1 MAASARSPDML
12 DAEGDNAQR
21 AFAAQD
27 FSSKSSTTTGDN
39 DLGVS
44 IYDQTV
50 RNNSSPMSQNDEL
63 GIALNLSTGSVGPSD
78 TDSKDSR
85 SNSENHF
92 TFKLDQKD
100 FDESELE
107 REQESKDLLVAAGST
122 GAMADQASCEGDEE
136 QEPIEMN
143 EEWQKKPKHIFILS
157 EAGKPIYSL

>member
-1 MAASARSPDML
+1 MAATARSPGML
-12 DAEGDNAQR
+12 DDEGDNAH
-21 AFAAQD
+21 QD
-27 FSSKSSTTTGDN
+27 SSSKSSTATAAGDN

-44 IYDQTV
+44 IYEQTV

-63 GIALNLSTGSVGPSD
+63 GIALNLSTGSVGAPSD

-85 SNSENHF
+85 SNSENQF

-107 REQESKDLLVAAGST
+107 RENKDVVATGST
-122 GAMADQASCEGDEE
+122 GALANQVSCEEEEE